1 MNFPV
6 CFRREG
12 WAFPLCF
19 CKVIKK
25 GGLRI
30 SQFCLPL
37 LSSSYWPGLSF
48 PWTLLPLSYS
58 TQVLLP
64 PLFLQWRALSW
75 KRTLGYSFQEF
86 LETRFLQHWWS
97 YCILVPLHSAKCGQ
111 ISYRISP
118 SLAHCLPISL
128 PHIAGRTWGWLESCQ
143 KPSCISS
150 TISHTEVISHRS
162 CGCQWFAPTF
172 RIWGF
177 TGISSC
183 PCLWV
188 FSSAF

>member
-1 MNFPV
+1 M
-6 CFRREG
+6 G
-12 WAFPLCF
+12 
-19 CKVIKK
+19 
-25 GGLRI
+25 
-30 SQFCLPL
+30 
-37 LSSSYWPGLSF
+37 LSS
-48 PWTLLPLSYS
+48 
-58 TQVLLP
+58 
-64 PLFLQWRALSW
+64 LFLQSNQKRWPQNFSVLFTSALLLILTWTFFSMDPTTSLLLNSGFAPTTFSSV
-75 KRTLGYSFQEF
+75 KSFI
-86 LETRFLQHWWS
+86 LEENFGLFISRVFRDQHWWS

-111 ISYRISP
+111 RSYRISP